1 MELANTLCDEIF
13 YVEAVM
19 VKVPVFKGSCTAIVT
34 PFSEHGVDYER
45 LKKNLEFQYE
55 NGTSAVVVCG
65 TTGENATHTPNEH
78 DELVRMTVRT
88 VNGRMKVIAGIGSNN
103 TENALRAAENAK
115 YSGADAVLMVTPYYN
130 KTTQKGLVEH
140 FSYVADRVDIPMILY
155 NVPSR
160 TGIGITADTCKALS
174 QHPNI
179 NGIKEASGD
188 ISLAAKIRSLCG
200 DDLYIWSGNDD
211 CTIPLMSLG
220 ALGVISVASNIVPG
234 AVAKLCALCLEGS
247 YAEATEL
254 YAKYAS
260 LFSALFIET
269 NPIPVKAALKMMGM
283 DSGIL
288 RLPLT
293 EISQESFETLLKAM
307 RDAGINV

>member
-78 DELVRMTVRT
+78 DELVRVTVRT

-130 KTTQKGLVEH
+130 KTTQKGLIEH

-160 TGIGITADTCKALS
+160 TGIGISADTCKALA

-188 ISLAAKIRSLCG
+188 IALAAKIRSLCG

>member
-1 MELANTLCDEIF
+1 
-13 YVEAVM
+13 M

-55 NGTSAVVVCG
+55 TGTSAVVVCG

-78 DELVRMTVRT
+78 DELVRVTVRT

-130 KTTQKGLVEH
+130 KTTQKGIIEH

-160 TGIGITADTCKALS
+160 TGIGISADTCKALS

-188 ISLAAKIRSLCG
+188 IALAAKIRSLCG